1 MQQNDNWIEEI
12 FCNAVVIFWYR
23 SDLLEN
29 MGTIHCNTGC
39 DKGDE
44 GIQPPETP
52 GKILVELGLVTRV
65 AHPNYFNTLRSKF
78 T

>member
-1 MQQNDNWIEEI
+1 MRIWRSKWNEKSLQQNDNWIEEI
-12 FCNAVVIFWYR
+12 FYNSVVIFWYR
-23 SDLLEN
+23 GDLLEN

-52 GKILVELGLVTRV
+52 GKNYWVT
-65 AHPNYFNTLRSKF
+65 FL
-78 T
+78 